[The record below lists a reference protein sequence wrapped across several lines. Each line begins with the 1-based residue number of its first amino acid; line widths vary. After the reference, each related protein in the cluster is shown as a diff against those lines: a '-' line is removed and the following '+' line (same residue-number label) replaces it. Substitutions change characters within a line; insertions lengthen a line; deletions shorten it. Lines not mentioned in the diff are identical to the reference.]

1 MAKKTMFQVLNEI
14 PSDVPAG
21 GLHPLTKEIIN
32 QLKSTKGRVLACKFK
47 NAREAKNRIEALRRA
62 KAKGYVNYKE
72 ARRKANVLYFKL
84 R

>member
-1 MAKKTMFQVLNEI
+1 MAKVKKTIFQVLTEI
-14 PSDVPAG
+14 PKDVPAG
-21 GLHPLTKEIIN
+21 GLHPLTKKIIK

-72 ARRKANVLYFKL
+72 ARRG
-84 R
+84 